1 MGRTRPPST
10 ATTAATTTA
19 TTPTTFTTTTLTTFT
34 TTLPLRRLPQR
45 DEARWRSGTSPSR

>member
-10 ATTAATTTA
+10 ATTATTTTA
-19 TTPTTFTTTTLTTFT
+19 TTLTTFTTTTLTTFT